1 MDAPLI
7 VPVFIPHQ
15 GCPHQC
21 AFCNQNILTRPRNA
35 EFASSLIDTKQIDD
49 AIQTYLPFK
58 GTRSRVELAFYGGNF
73 LGLPDQVILRLL
85 HHLQPY
91 LKQKL
96 IHGIRC
102 STRPDTITQ
111 ANLDLVRGKGLFL
124 VELGVQSM
132 DDDVLNRVGRGHT
145 SQDTRTAVRR
155 LQEENIQVGAQ
166 LMVGLPGDSLS
177 GTVESARQVVGL
189 GVDLA
194 RIYPVLVLG
203 GSRLAL
209 WHDQGLYLPLTLDEA
224 VGQVKEMVRIFEAGD
239 IPVTRMG
246 LQASE
251 MMEDRD
257 QVIAG
262 PWHPAFG
269 HLVYSALMLDQ
280 VCEQVD
286 KILPAQGR
294 GTIEIAVN
302 PRSESRLRGDKNSNI
317 KALAL
322 AYPGIEFSMEFSRNI
337 HPRLVKV
344 KAPV

>member
-7 VPVFIPHQ
+7 VPVFIPHL

-21 AFCNQNILTRPRNA
+21 AFCNQNILTSPGNA
-35 EFASSLIDTKQIDD
+35 EFGSSLTDTKQIDD
-49 AIQTYLPFK
+49 AIQAYLPFK
-58 GTRSRVELAFYGGNF
+58 GARSRVELAFYGGNF
-73 LGLPDQVILRLL
+73 LGLPGQVILRLL

-145 SQDTRTAVRR
+145 SQETRLAIKR
-155 LQEENIQVGAQ
+155 LREAGMQVGAQ
-166 LMVGLPGDSLS
+166 LMVGLPGDT
-177 GTVESARQVVGL
+177 GIGAVESAKLVAAL
-189 GVDLA
+189 GVDLV

-224 VGQVKEMVRIFEAGD
+224 VGQVKEMVKVFDACD
-239 IPVTRMG
+239 IPITRMG

-280 VCEQVD
+280 VCAQVD
-286 KILPAQGR
+286 AILPNQGS
-294 GTIEIAVN
+294 GAIEIAVN
-302 PRSESRLRGDKNSNI
+302 PRSESKLRGDKNSNM
-317 KALAL
+317 KSLAL

-337 HPRLVKV
+337 HPKSVKV
-344 KAPV
+344 KALF

>member
-7 VPVFIPHQ
+7 VPVFIPHL
-15 GCPHQC
+15 GCPHLC
-21 AFCNQNILTRPRNA
+21 AFCNQKILTLQKVGESGLKSIP
-35 EFASSLIDTKQIDD
+35 TKQIDD
-49 AIQTYLPFK
+49 AIQAYLPFK
-58 GTRSRVELAFYGGNF
+58 GNRSRVEVAFYGGNF
-73 LGLPDQVILRLL
+73 LGLPKTEIARLL
-85 HHLQPY
+85 SYLKPY
-91 LKQKL
+91 LNQGI

-102 STRPDTITQ
+102 STRPDTITRGR
-111 ANLDLVRGKGLFL
+111 LDLVRFRGLSL

-155 LQEENIQVGAQ
+155 LQEEGIQVGAQ
-166 LMVGLPGDSLS
+166 LMVGLPGDTRA
-177 GTVESARQVVGL
+177 GAVESVRQVAGL

-224 VGQVKEMVRIFEAGD
+224 VGQVKEMVKVFETFD

-286 KILPAQGR
+286 AILPNQGS
-294 GTIEIAVN
+294 GVIEIAVN
-302 PRSESRLRGDKNSNI
+302 PRSESRLRGDKNMNMKRI
-317 KALAL
+317 AQL
-322 AYPGIEFSMEFSRNI
+322 YPGIDFSLEFSREI
-337 HPRLVKV
+337 HPKSVKV
-344 KAPV
+344 KARF